1 MIYVKKLTTQIL
13 VLIVFAS
20 ISVVPA
26 WSGAT
31 RMGVSEAHELA
42 MRGAVVLID
51 VRSPGEWEE
60 TGIGAS
66 AQAVSMHLPGFFKK
80 VNAIV
85 RGDKSRPIALICAT
99 GARSGRMQTMLRKR
113 GYKNIISVAEG
124 MFGNASGPGWL
135 NSGLPVKTPN

>member
-1 MIYVKKLTTQIL
+1 MAAQVL

-20 ISVVPA
+20 ISVLPA
-26 WSGAT
+26 WSGAS

-42 MRGAVVLID
+42 MRDEIVLID
-51 VRSPGEWEE
+51 VRSPAEWEE

-66 AQAVSMHLPGFFKK
+66 ARAVSMHVPGFFKK

-135 NSGLPVKTPN
+135 KSGLPLKTPD